1 MARESGAKKVYFASA
16 APEIRFPNVYGID
29 MPSANE
35 LIAYG
40 REIDQI
46 ADLIQADGLIF
57 QDITDLVEAVRE
69 ENDSIQRF
77 ETSVFDGNYITGDVD
92 QDYLER
98 IDISRGEKSREAPIL
113 QAELSN
119 LDMHNIDSND

>member
-1 MARESGAKKVYFASA
+1 
-16 APEIRFPNVYGID
+16 

-35 LIAYG
+35 LVAYG

-57 QDITDLVEAVRE
+57 QDISDLVAAVRE
-69 ENDSIQRF
+69 ENPSIEEF

-92 QDYLER
+92 QAYLER
-98 IDISRGEKSREAPIL
+98 IDMARSEASKSPVV

-119 LDMHNIDSND
+119 LEMHNMDSDN

>member
-1 MARESGAKKVYFASA
+1 M
-16 APEIRFPNVYGID
+16 
-29 MPSANE
+29 
-35 LIAYG
+35 
-40 REIDQI
+40 
-46 ADLIQADGLIF
+46 
-57 QDITDLVEAVRE
+57 RE